1 MAESELPDHIA
12 RNRAY
17 WDRVNAPRYVE
28 SGRRSWATNEIT
40 WGIFGVPETELRAL
54 PKDVAGM
61 DVIELGCGTAY
72 VSAWLARRGAR
83 PTGIDNSAEQLG
95 TARSLQ
101 NEHDLH
107 FPLIHGNAEATGLP
121 DASFDLAVSEYGAS
135 IWADPYRWIPE
146 AARLLRPGGELVF
159 LTNGTLWILTVP
171 DAEEESPATERLLRP
186 YFGMHR
192 FEWPDNAGVE
202 FDLGF
207 GDWIRLLRV
216 NGFEVID
223 FIEVQAP
230 VGAIAGAHSLVDPEW
245 ARSGLQSRS
254 GESATP
260 AASATIASMDLF
272 TGLAPTND
280 VEVDVVGKKRWPQLS
295 CLSDHAA
302 IGRSGAKFT
311 QAATGKPSTTNI

>member
-1 MAESELPDHIA
+1 MAESDLPDHVA

-17 WDRVNAPRYVE
+17 WDEINAPCYVK
-28 SGRRSWATNEIT
+28 SGRRSWATNKIT
-40 WGIFGVPETELRAL
+40 WGIFGVPETELKAL
-54 PKDVAGM
+54 PEDVAGM

-83 PTGIDNSAEQLG
+83 PTGIDTSAEQLD

-101 NEHDLH
+101 DEHDLH

-146 AARLLRPGGELVF
+146 AARLLRPGGELIF

-171 DAEEESPATERLLRP
+171 DTEEEGPATERLLRP

-192 FEWPDNAGVE
+192 FEWPNDPGVE
-202 FDLGF
+202 FHLGF
-207 GDWIRLLRV
+207 GDWVRLLRA

-230 VGAIAGAHSLVDPEW
+230 VGATASAHSLIDPEW
-245 ARSGLQSRS
+245 AQKW
-254 GESATP
+254 P
-260 AASATIASMDLF
+260 AEQIWRVRKGSS
-272 TGLAPTND
+272 
-280 VEVDVVGKKRWPQLS
+280 VG
-295 CLSDHAA
+295 
-302 IGRSGAKFT
+302 
-311 QAATGKPSTTNI
+311 

>member
-1 MAESELPDHIA
+1 MAESDLPDHIA

-17 WDRVNAPRYVE
+17 WDEVNAPRYVE

-54 PKDVAGM
+54 PENVAGM

-72 VSAWLARRGAR
+72 ISAWLARRGAR
-83 PTGIDNSAEQLG
+83 PTGIDNSAEQLS

-101 NEHDLH
+101 EQHDLR

-135 IWADPYRWIPE
+135 IWADPYCWIPE

-171 DAEEESPATERLLRP
+171 DTEEEGPAMERLRRP

-192 FEWPDNAGVE
+192 FEWPDDPGVE
-202 FDLGF
+202 FHLGF
-207 GDWIRLLRV
+207 GDWVRLLRA

-230 VGAIAGAHSLVDPEW
+230 VGATASAHALVDPEW
-245 ARSGLQSRS
+245 ARKWPAEQIWKVRKGSG
-254 GESATP
+254 
-260 AASATIASMDLF
+260 
-272 TGLAPTND
+272 TG
-280 VEVDVVGKKRWPQLS
+280 
-295 CLSDHAA
+295 
-302 IGRSGAKFT
+302 
-311 QAATGKPSTTNI
+311 